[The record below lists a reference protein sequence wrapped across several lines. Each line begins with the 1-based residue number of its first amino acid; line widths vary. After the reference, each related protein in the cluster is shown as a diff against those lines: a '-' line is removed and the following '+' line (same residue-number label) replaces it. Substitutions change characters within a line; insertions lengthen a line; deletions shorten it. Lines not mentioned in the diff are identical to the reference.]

1 MKKAI
6 WREIYKLNHRKSTW
20 WSIAVMAVFMIVIG
34 IMMGRSYG
42 KLLVMSTFDAGQ
54 IIMLILVVIGSI
66 MFTGEFQDNTIL
78 PLIYHAPNKTVVF
91 FAKYLTLLIYNVILH
106 IIAIVLTI
114 LFNISALICNPVSLT
129 KIYQYHQSLMVNM
142 LLTAIIDIILTTMV
156 IGMIC
161 TIACLL
167 KSSLVSISVNAIIV
181 LVGGGFSANFMEV
194 GGGFAKIMRWNPLN
208 MTYLTPQYYNYASYH
223 GVSMLSDNQLLV
235 GTIIYLIVFCYIGW
249 LVFKKRIF

>member
-34 IMMGRSYG
+34 MMMGRSYG
-42 KLLVMSTFDAGQ
+42 RLLVMSTFDAGQ

-66 MFTGEFQDNTIL
+66 MFTDEFQNNTIL
-78 PLIYHAPNKTVVF
+78 PLIYRAPSKTVVF
-91 FAKYLTLLIYNVILH
+91 FAKYLTLLIYNVFLH
-106 IIAIVLTI
+106 LIAIGLTM
-114 LFNISALICNPVSLT
+114 LFNISSLICNPVSLT
-129 KIYQYHQSLMVNM
+129 KVYQYHQPLVVNM
-142 LLTAIIDIILTTMV
+142 LLTALIDIILTAMM
-156 IGMIC
+156 IGVIC
-161 TIACLL
+161 TIACLF
-167 KSSLVSISVNAIIV
+167 KSSLVSIATNAIIV

-223 GVSMLSDNQLLV
+223 GVSMLSTNQLMM
-235 GTIIYLIVFCYIGW
+235 GTIVYMIIFAWLGW
-249 LVFKKRIF
+249 LTFSKKRI